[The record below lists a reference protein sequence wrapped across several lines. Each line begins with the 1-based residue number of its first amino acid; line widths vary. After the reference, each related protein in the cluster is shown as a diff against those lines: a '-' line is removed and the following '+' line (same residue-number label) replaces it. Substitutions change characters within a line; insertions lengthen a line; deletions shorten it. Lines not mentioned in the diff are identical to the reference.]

1 MASRSRAKSV
11 ASSGSG
17 DTREQDTAAA
27 DTMTAVEVSA
37 CGAVHPLPLLAHVV
51 CQRPAGHADTE
62 VPASDQD
69 KHRARIAG
77 ALYLW

>member
-1 MASRSRAKSV
+1 MTVRSRAKSA
-11 ASSGSG
+11 ASSDSG

-27 DTMTAVEVSA
+27 ETSATVEVPA
-37 CGAVHPLPLLAHVV
+37 CGAVHHLPLLAHVA

-62 VPASDQD
+62 AQASDQD
-69 KHRARIAG
+69 KHQARIAG